1 MTDAQ
6 LLGFLYQAFL
16 AGLLAGLCF
25 GAVLMLVL
33 CRNMEVRDAR

>member
-25 GAVLMLVL
+25 GAVFAIVVY
-33 CRNMEVRDAR
+33 RNVDIVDTP